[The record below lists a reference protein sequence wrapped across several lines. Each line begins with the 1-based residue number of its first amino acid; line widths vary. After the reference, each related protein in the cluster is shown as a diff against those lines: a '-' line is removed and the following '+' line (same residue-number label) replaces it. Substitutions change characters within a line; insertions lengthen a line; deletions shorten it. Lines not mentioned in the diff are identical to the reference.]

1 MKILDTNNLLKNNDT
16 CLVPTMGALHDG
28 HISLIRKAKKTGLK
42 TVVSIFINKLQ
53 FNDEKDFLN
62 YPRDIENDKK
72 ILENLDVD
80 FLFLPDEDVIYPKSG
95 FENLYAGEIGNK
107 YEGLSRPGHFDGV
120 LTVVNR
126 LFQLINPHTAIFGSK
141 DIQQLFLIKKLILDK
156 EYKINLIEEDTKRTK
171 TGLALSSRNKLLSQ
185 EGLIKAENI
194 YKALALIQNELNNSK
209 NLIEIINK
217 GKSLLVSENIHLDY
231 LEILDMNTFLPP
243 NESSSDLV
251 VIIAVLI
258 DGVRLIDNI
267 QFKYEEI
274 KWKILLLSMLEIVKQ
289 LLA

>member
-1 MKILDTNNLLKNNDT
+1 
-16 CLVPTMGALHDG
+16 
-28 HISLIRKAKKTGLK
+28 
-42 TVVSIFINKLQ
+42 
-53 FNDEKDFLN
+53 
-62 YPRDIENDKK
+62 
-72 ILENLDVD
+72 
-80 FLFLPDEDVIYPKSG
+80 
-95 FENLYAGEIGNK
+95 
-107 YEGLSRPGHFDGV
+107 
-120 LTVVNR
+120 
-126 LFQLINPHTAIFGSK
+126 
-141 DIQQLFLIKKLILDK
+141 
-156 EYKINLIEEDTKRTK
+156 
-171 TGLALSSRNKLLSQ
+171 LSQ

-274 KWKILLLSMLEIVKQ
+274 K
-289 LLA
+289 

>member
-28 HISLIRKAKKTGLK
+28 HISLIRKAKQTGLK

-274 KWKILLLSMLEIVKQ
+274 K
-289 LLA
+289 

>member
-53 FNDEKDFLN
+53 FNDENDFLN

-156 EYKINLIEEDTKRTK
+156 EYKINLIEENTKRTK

-274 KWKILLLSMLEIVKQ
+274 K
-289 LLA
+289 

>member
-42 TVVSIFINKLQ
+42 TIVSIFINKLQ
-53 FNDEKDFLN
+53 FNDEIDFLN

-274 KWKILLLSMLEIVKQ
+274 K
-289 LLA
+289 

>member
-16 CLVPTMGALHDG
+16 CLVPTMGALHEG
-28 HISLIRKAKKTGLK
+28 HILLIRKAKKTGLK
-42 TVVSIFINKLQ
+42 TIVSIFINKLQ
-53 FNDEKDFLN
+53 FNDEIDFLN

-194 YKALALIQNELNNSK
+194 YKALDLIQNELNNSK

-274 KWKILLLSMLEIVKQ
+274 K
-289 LLA
+289 

>member
-1 MKILDTNNLLKNNDT
+1 MKILDTNNLLKNNGT

-53 FNDEKDFLN
+53 FNDENDFLN

-141 DIQQLFLIKKLILDK
+141 DLQQLFLIKKLILDK

-274 KWKILLLSMLEIVKQ
+274 K
-289 LLA
+289 

>member
-53 FNDEKDFLN
+53 FNDENDFLN

-156 EYKINLIEEDTKRTK
+156 EYKINLIEENTKRTK

-217 GKSLLVSENIHLDY
+217 GKSLLVSENIHFDY

-274 KWKILLLSMLEIVKQ
+274 K
-289 LLA
+289 

>member
-274 KWKILLLSMLEIVKQ
+274 K
-289 LLA
+289 

>member
-1 MKILDTNNLLKNNDT
+1 MKILATNNLLKNNDT

-53 FNDEKDFLN
+53 FNDENDFLN

-95 FENLYAGEIGNK
+95 FENLYAGEIGKK

-156 EYKINLIEEDTKRTK
+156 EYKINLIEENTKRTK

-274 KWKILLLSMLEIVKQ
+274 K
-289 LLA
+289 

>member
-28 HISLIRKAKKTGLK
+28 HILLIRKAKKTGLK

-72 ILENLDVD
+72 ILKNLDVD

-156 EYKINLIEEDTKRTK
+156 EYKINLIEENTKRTK

-231 LEILDMNTFLPP
+231 LEILDMDTFLPP

-274 KWKILLLSMLEIVKQ
+274 K
-289 LLA
+289 

>member
-72 ILENLDVD
+72 ILKNLDVD

-156 EYKINLIEEDTKRTK
+156 EYKINLIEENTKRTK

-231 LEILDMNTFLPP
+231 LEILDMDTFLPP

-274 KWKILLLSMLEIVKQ
+274 K
-289 LLA
+289 

>member
-231 LEILDMNTFLPP
+231 LEILDMNTLLPP

-274 KWKILLLSMLEIVKQ
+274 K
-289 LLA
+289 

>member
-53 FNDEKDFLN
+53 FNDENDFLN

-185 EGLIKAENI
+185 EGLIKVENI

-274 KWKILLLSMLEIVKQ
+274 K
-289 LLA
+289 

>member
-53 FNDEKDFLN
+53 FNDENDFLN

-80 FLFLPDEDVIYPKSG
+80 YLFLPDEDVIYPKSG

-274 KWKILLLSMLEIVKQ
+274 K
-289 LLA
+289 

>member
-16 CLVPTMGALHDG
+16 CLVATMGALHDG

-120 LTVVNR
+120 VTVVNR

-156 EYKINLIEEDTKRTK
+156 EYKINLIEENTKRTK

-274 KWKILLLSMLEIVKQ
+274 K
-289 LLA
+289 